1 MLARLN
7 LYVEFQVNNFFFEK
21 LDETISQ
28 YLW

>member
-21 LDETISQ
+21 LDETITQ